1 MNKLFCVLL
10 VILCPFFINA
20 EKSLTKDLV
29 QALTASLAGFEQ
41 LTVEFPKL
49 EDSLDQSGLYTDK
62 VKALKP
68 LNLYLTIQK

>member
-10 VILCPFFINA
+10 VILCPFFVNP
-20 EKSLTKDLV
+20 EKALTRDLV

-41 LTVEFPKL
+41 LTVEFPEL